1 VVLSFLFLLIAT
13 PQFSQAKV
21 PLKDLNGFFSENAS
35 LDPAA
40 RLLKSAELFNETPTG
55 LNPLGEG
62 QGLDPNPLFSLKKF
76 DCTTFVET
84 NLAIAFAKDAQ
95 DVQATMNK
103 IRYRDGNVDF
113 FKRNHFMVSDWIPAN
128 SKNGFVVN
136 ITEKIAQDKAE
147 LRNEKKVLNKTI
159 WFFHRVID
167 LSDQQK
173 KSPAEILAELA
184 KVPVLPVQEEN
195 ATYLLA
201 DAFRKNEK
209 EMAARLPDV
218 SIVMF
223 IRNIPSVPTL
233 VNHMGFVIK
242 KEGRLFL
249 IHAPQAKPWHVQEL
263 PLDDYFKDM
272 DSHRAPVEGLL
283 FLAVGKG

>member
-1 VVLSFLFLLIAT
+1 MVLSFLFLLVAA

-40 RLLKSAELFNETPTG
+40 RLLKSTELFVETPTG

-62 QGLDPNPLFSLKKF
+62 QGIDPNPLFSLKKF

-95 DVQATMNK
+95 DVPMVMNK
-103 IRYRDGNVDF
+103 IRYRDGKVDF

-128 SKNGFVVN
+128 SKNGFVTN

-209 EMAARLPDV
+209 DMAGRLPDV

-249 IHAPQAKPWHVQEL
+249 LHAPQAKPWHVQEL

-283 FLAVGKG
+283 FLGVTDK